1 MDLYTQ
7 MDTSSIGEE
16 PYLDYS
22 ADKYKEALDFLIKCS
37 LTQYLPVLV
46 AEGFE
51 TMNAVSKKRNGKT
64 FLLSCNCCKKMT
76 YLANK

>member
-1 MDLYTQ
+1 

-16 PYLDYS
+16 HYLDYS
-22 ADKYKEALDFLIKCS
+22 ADKYKDALDFLIKCS

-51 TMNAVSKKRNGKT
+51 TMNAVSKKKRENVS
-64 FLLSCNCCKKMT
+64 FVL
-76 YLANK
+76 